1 MSDSLRDPER
11 EKEELGNP
19 INESIQAVSQ
29 RDAVAKCLKLAQQYE
44 RELVDVRAEG
54 PSLFRC
60 YFQ

>member
-11 EKEELGNP
+11 EKEELGHP
-19 INESIQAVSQ
+19 INEPIQAVSK

-44 RELVDVRAEG
+44 RELIDVRAEG
-54 PSLFRC
+54 PSFFRC